1 MGELPLL
8 QQTQEKY
15 AAQGLALVAVD
26 CGEKAPT
33 VQSVVT
39 SKGLT
44 FQVLLDGDTATA
56 KKFAIPGYPTTF
68 FIDKTGQIT
77 DVRVG
82 AFSSLAQI
90 DGYLAKILK

>member
-15 AAQGLALVAVD
+15 SDRGLALVAVD
-26 CGEKAPT
+26 VAETAAT
-33 VQSVVT
+33 VRSMVS

-44 FQVLLDGDTATA
+44 FQVLLDGNSSVKA
-56 KKFAIPGYPTTF
+56 KYAVPGYPMTF

-77 DVRVG
+77 DIRLG
-82 AFSSLAQI
+82 AFSSMAQI
-90 DGYLAKILK
+90 EGYLAKIVK